1 MPKTKQK
8 RIKFSK
14 GEVNPLL
21 SERTDIDI
29 LDNSASY
36 IKNYTPTIF
45 GGIKTRLGTK
55 YIDIVRNI
63 INNIENP
70 TITSL
75 IGGNQQD
82 LFNDN
87 VFTSDKILNKQP
99 LFNIKAGNELNSF
112 VRFTIN
118 DIYFNKH
125 LDSELTYELEQFEE
139 QNTNSQLSFT
149 LTQQDTYYKL
159 QSINIDVAGKTYLET
174 PIITFSKDD
183 LQPEETL
190 PQAEAIITNGVL
202 TGTTITD
209 AGNLLTDTGLT
220 ISITQPTEQ
229 TIYYKLKQINIIQ
242 AGNNYKTT
250 PLITFSKNDI
260 TTLETLPQAE
270 AIINNGILESINI
283 TNNGKLLNQDNLI
296 LTIEQP
302 QDYNEEIEIKDLEN
316 NVLETFT
323 INETPQDITILLS
336 QNYQEVNIIRK
347 NSDVLNTEL
356 VLTNFNFN
364 VEKPEITSNIGGDTS
379 NSLNNYESDVIGTTT
394 GELLHFTFNEKV
406 NYFTING
413 LKLGAGTEA
422 VLRCRI
428 ATIKNGPDDY
438 YYRLSSVL
446 IDNAGLGYKNGEQ
459 EIQFTV
465 RSEYGA
471 GWLNLPEAKV
481 IIEDYKVKS
490 ISITAFGNTMSTEAS
505 GLGGDNRL
513 ASARLPLMGAEIPL
527 IVKLQAKE
535 DDGTWID
542 IQQVEINDNEE
553 TNINGIIDT
562 KGYKEYRLYKDN
574 TDDITKPLLI
584 NSITYGNYGSFTKNA
599 RLIPFIYDEKYLL
612 VLCAGYISIYKN
624 DVLINNLQA
633 IDITND
639 ILEELKYTQIE
650 NKLILT
656 HTKLFPLE
664 ITLKDNV
671 WSINK
676 INLINIPYHNFN
688 YEKETVISNVSLT
701 PSAEEG
707 SIRITSNSSFF
718 TEQSVGQIIDGNGGR
733 LKITKYVSNNE
744 IFGYTIIPFYTK
756 EAFTNFK
763 YIDGFEKVWSE
774 ERGFPNACL
783 YYQQRLWFGGSRSR
797 PLGLWASRVGQY
809 NDFNNIGNYDNDGIN
824 VELSSKDNGD
834 IINLYGNRGLQ
845 IFTETGEFVANE
857 GSLTPNSIFITQTS
871 SVGSD
876 IKMNVF
882 DLAGTTI
889 FIDKK
894 GLNLNTF
901 IYNDTVASYNSQAIT
916 LLNNTILKQPKGLAV
931 DYNSSFE
938 DGNYIY
944 IVNSDGTMAVG
955 NILLEQSINAFIR
968 FETKDGEIKSVI
980 DLDNDIY
987 ILTLRNNYLFI
998 EKIGDYK
1005 TDFTQETNI
1014 INGVVNNLSNY
1025 KNVRIYNDNKD
1036 YGSFEVV
1043 DGAVD
1048 LQDATINDKVNI
1060 GVDIECEL
1068 ISNDIAI
1075 NNQTTNIK
1083 TRLTKAT
1090 ITADKETKELTFNN
1104 KKYKSK
1110 IVYDDAIFNM
1120 YSVSNYELK
1129 NRFSIKSI
1137 FNKINI
1143 KSIVLDVNYGGD

>member
-82 LFNDN
+82 LFNNN
-87 VFTSDKILNKQP
+87 VFTSDKILNKQT
-99 LFNIKAGNELNSF
+99 LFNIKSVNELNSF

-125 LDSELTYELEQFEE
+125 IDSELTYELETDQEPST
-139 QNTNSQLSFT
+139 QSQLSFT
-149 LTQQDTYYKL
+149 LIGQGSNYKL
-159 QSINIDVAGKTYLET
+159 QSINIDVAGEPYLET
-174 PIITFSKDD
+174 PIITFSKED
-183 LQPEETL
+183 LQQQERL
-190 PQAEAIITNGVL
+190 PQATAIITNGVL

-209 AGNLLTDTGLT
+209 TGNLLTDTGLT
-220 ISITQPTEQ
+220 ISIAQPTEQ
-229 TIYYKLKQINIIQ
+229 TTYYKLKQINIIQ

-302 QDYNEEIEIKDLEN
+302 QDYNEEIEIKDLDN
-316 NVLETFT
+316 NILETFI

-379 NSLNNYESDVIGTTT
+379 NSLNNYESDVIGKTT

-413 LKLGAGTEA
+413 LKLKEKEQG

-428 ATIKNGPDDY
+428 GTDGSFGAFY
-438 YYRLSSVL
+438 YILDNIL
-446 IDNAGLGYKNGEQ
+446 IDNSGIGYKNGIEN
-459 EIQFTV
+459 IQFILKG
-465 RSEYGA
+465 EYGVSWIVSPQA
-471 GWLNLPEAKV
+471 TAT
-481 IIEDYKVKS
+481 IEDNKIKS
-490 ISITAFGNTMSTEAS
+490 INILNKGKTNAYGGAS
-505 GLGGDNRL
+505 GLYGDDRL
-513 ASARLPLMGAEIPL
+513 LNASLPLPDIENKL

-542 IQQVEINDNEE
+542 IQEIEINDNEE
-553 TNINGIIDT
+553 TNINGIIET
-562 KGYKEYRLYKDN
+562 KGFKEFRIYREEDEE
-574 TDDITKPLLI
+574 ITTSLLI

-676 INLINIPYHNFN
+676 MNLINIPYHNFN
-688 YEKETVISNVSLT
+688 YEKETTINNITLT

-707 SIRITSNSSFF
+707 SISITSNGAFF

-733 LKITKYVSNNE
+733 LRITKYVSNNK

-756 EAFTNFK
+756 DAFTNFK
-763 YIDGFEKVWSE
+763 YIDGYEKVWSE
-774 ERGFPNACL
+774 ERGFPNTCL

-797 PLGLWASRVGQY
+797 PLGLWASRTGQY

-834 IINLYGNRGLQ
+834 IINIYGNRGLQ

-857 GSLTPNSIFITQTS
+857 GSLTPSSIYITQTS

-889 FIDKK
+889 FIDRK

-901 IYNDTVASYNSQAIT
+901 IYNDTIASYNSQAIT
-916 LLNNTILKQPKGLAV
+916 LLNNTILKQPKGIAV

-955 NILLEQSINAFIR
+955 NILLEQSINAFTR

-1014 INGVVNNLSNY
+1014 VNGIVNNLSNY

-1043 DGAVD
+1043 DGAVN

-1060 GVDIECEL
+1060 GFDIECEL

-1110 IVYDDAIFNM
+1110 IVYDDAIFDM

-1129 NRFSIKSI
+1129 NRFSIESI

-1143 KSIVLDVNYGGD
+1143 KSIVLDVNYGG